1 MVQKSKSN
9 NEIYPQNPQPLYL
22 QVRNYIEDRIRSG
35 SWKPDTRIPSENSLV
50 ESLGISRMTVNR
62 ALREL
67 TVEGHLVRLQGVG
80 TFVAKQKPQTNLM
93 EIQSIA
99 DEIKERGGVHSCDI
113 HLLQEE
119 TVSPELAEEMGLAPG
134 DRVYHSIMVHRDRGQ
149 AVQVAERYVNSVV
162 APDYLN
168 QDYTVITPS
177 EYLLSVTPV
186 TEAEHVIEAVMPD
199 ASMQELLEIERDE
212 PCLVLYRKTWSYE
225 WVATKNRFV
234 YAGTRHR
241 IGGRLRPMARANNKN

>member
-1 MVQKSKSN
+1 MAQKPKPN

-22 QVRNYIEDRIRSG
+22 QVRHYIEDRIRSG
-35 SWKPDTRIPSENSLV
+35 SWKPDTRIPSENNLV
-50 ESLGISRMTVNR
+50 ESLGVSRMTVNR

-67 TVEGHLVRLQGVG
+67 SAEGHLVRFQGVG
-80 TFVAKQKPQTNLM
+80 TFVAKQKPQTELM
-93 EIQSIA
+93 EIKSIA
-99 DEIKERGGVHSCDI
+99 DEIKERGGIHSCDI

-119 TVSPELAEEMGLAPG
+119 TVSLELAEEMGLAPG

-149 AVQVAERYVNSVV
+149 AVQVAERYVNPAV
-162 APDYLN
+162 APDFLN
-168 QDYTVITPS
+168 QDYTAITPS

-199 ASMQELLEIERDE
+199 ASMQELLEIERHE

-241 IGGRLRPMARANNKN
+241 IGGRFRPTAKANNKN